1 MTLSQ
6 LFNALLYELV
16 IRFALRFPSLQNST
30 WAQLLIANCR
40 QDWIQWK
47 TEFTLRQ
54 VDKQAKAI
62 KKEWEKQEAAQKSI
76 IAMEKAQKLF
86 PKAKI
91 SLVEGNFPGIMIEH
105 DAPGPLGGPLRIRTM
120 Y

>member
-16 IRFALRFPSLQNST
+16 IRLSVRFPSLKNST
-30 WAQLLIANCR
+30 WSQLLIANCR
-40 QDWIQWK
+40 PDWMQWK

-54 VDKQAKAI
+54 VDQQAKAI
-62 KKEWEKQEAAQKSI
+62 KEKWEEQDAAQKSI

>member
-1 MTLSQ
+1 MTLNQ

-16 IRFALRFPSLQNST
+16 IRLSVRFPSLQNSI

-40 QDWIQWK
+40 PDWIRWK

-54 VDKQAKAI
+54 VDQQAKAI
-62 KKEWEKQEAAQKSI
+62 KEEWEKQDAAQKSV

-91 SLVEGNFPGIMIEH
+91 SLVKGNLPRIMIEH
-105 DAPGPLGGPLRIRTM
+105 DAKGPLGGPLRIRTM

>member
-1 MTLSQ
+1 MTLNQ

-16 IRFALRFPSLQNST
+16 IQLTPRFPSLQNSI
-30 WAQLLIANCR
+30 WAQLLISNCR
-40 QDWIQWK
+40 PDWIQWK
-47 TEFTLRQ
+47 TEFTMRQ
-54 VDKQAKAI
+54 VDKQVESVKE
-62 KKEWEKQEAAQKSI
+62 EWEKQEAAQKSI

-91 SLVEGNFPGIMIEH
+91 SLVKGNLPGIMIEH

>member
-16 IRFALRFPSLQNST
+16 VRLSIRFPSLKNST
-30 WAQLLIANCR
+30 WSQLLIANCR
-40 QDWIQWK
+40 PDWMQWK

-54 VDKQAKAI
+54 VDQQAKAI
-62 KKEWEKQEAAQKSI
+62 KEKWEEQDAAQKCI

-91 SLVEGNFPGIMIEH
+91 SLVKGDFPGIMIEH